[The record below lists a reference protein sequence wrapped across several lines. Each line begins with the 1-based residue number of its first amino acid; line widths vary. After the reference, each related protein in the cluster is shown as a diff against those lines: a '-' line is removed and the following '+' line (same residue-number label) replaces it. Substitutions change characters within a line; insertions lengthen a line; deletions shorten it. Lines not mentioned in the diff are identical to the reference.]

1 MADEQDSILK
11 VIVELVDKVTEPLR
25 KVNESF
31 EEFQESV
38 HGIFTSG
45 AEVFAG
51 YEAIKGLVEPA
62 AAFAEAQAHLALAT
76 GFTNEK
82 LAEMKEQ
89 AASLST
95 QFPKN
100 LEDITAA
107 QEELYKTFGETT
119 NLEEATK
126 MATKLATVLGIDAVT
141 GANVLSAAYEQ
152 LGDKTKPIADQ
163 MGTLADKLSLLKD
176 RYMKPGEASSLERDI
191 QRIGKS
197 AQAAGISQNQMF
209 AIWAEGNRLHAGGPR
224 GFGMVEASLFD
235 TLAKSSKELE
245 KAGLQVVHNS
255 QGGVNMI
262 ATLERI
268 NQMSQQGKM
277 KLFAELPGQA
287 KVLVEMAAH
296 MKDIRDTMETFR
308 GASGELE
315 KGSQALANTPEAKME
330 RLKQTVE
337 NLADTIGQQTLPQI
351 IHIVEV
357 MDKWVTAIDKFLTV
371 HPAVAKAVGDLALGI
386 AALLTAG
393 GIYGFVKIIGNVI
406 KLGGELLALPAIL
419 GLVQGAW
426 FVLVT
431 GVTEGF
437 AAMGTAALIAF
448 ESNPIGWIITALAV
462 VALISYEIWKHWD
475 DIVNTIKDA
484 VEGVKE
490 FAHNASPKDW
500 FEGVVGMATNNPALM
515 AEAYTNATS
524 HVNYAPTV
532 HVSVAP
538 GTDPH
543 AVGADVVNALTSH
556 ATSLDDLLNQS
567 RRDNAR
573 RSFGDPTLAVASGSW

>member
-25 KVNESF
+25 KINEDF

-51 YEAIKGLVEPA
+51 YEAIEGLVEPA
-62 AAFAEAQAHLALAT
+62 AKFAEAQAHLALAT
-76 GFTNEK
+76 RFSNEE

-126 MATKLATVLGIDAVT
+126 MATRLATVLGVDAVV

-152 LGDKTKPIADQ
+152 LGDKTKPIAEQ

-245 KAGLQVVHNS
+245 KAGLQVVRSS

-268 NQMSQQGKM
+268 NRMSQSGKM

-296 MKDIRDTMETFR
+296 MADIKETMDSFR
-308 GASGELE
+308 GAGGEMDKASE
-315 KGSQALANTPEAKME
+315 ALANTPEAKIE
-330 RLKQTVE
+330 RLKQSLE
-337 NLADTIGQQTLPQI
+337 NLADTIGTQTLPQI
-351 IHIVEV
+351 VHIVEI
-357 MDKWVTAIDKFLTV
+357 MSRWLTTIDEFLGKHPGVAKGLGDMALGLAAVLTV
-371 HPAVAKAVGDLALGI
+371 
-386 AALLTAG
+386 G
-393 GIYGFVKIIGNVI
+393 GGYGFLKIIGNVV
-406 KLGGELLALPAIL
+406 KLAAKLMGLPAVM

-437 AAMGTAALIAF
+437 EAMGTAALLAF
-448 ESNPIGWIITALAV
+448 ESNPIGWIITALAA
-462 VALISYEIWKHWD
+462 VAFISYEIWQHWD
-475 DIVNTIKDA
+475 DIVNAIKDA
-484 VEGVKE
+484 VDAVRE
-490 FAHNASPKDW
+490 FAHSASPKDW
-500 FEGVVGMATNNPALM
+500 FKEIAGMATGNVGMMVDAG
-515 AEAYTNATS
+515 ADAAS
-524 HVNYAPTV
+524 HMTYSPTV
-532 HVSVAP
+532 HVNVGP
-538 GTDPH
+538 GVDGH
-543 AVGADVVNALTSH
+543 AVGRSVIDALNLH
-556 ATSLDDLLNQS
+556 ATNLDDLLNQN
-567 RRDNAR
+567 RRENNR
-573 RSFGDPTLAVASGSW
+573 RSFRDPTLAGGH